1 MISPEHFSSKNESE
15 NKLQI
20 CHVVVSINENAGGS
34 SVAVSSLAE
43 ALTTKGIS
51 SHIFT
56 LNYPNIGEQLI
67 SSEVNLHSYDADLI
81 AQYLAAYHPGAS
93 YGLQKLAATDLD
105 LIHNHGLWLFPN
117 LYARQSALNNSLPLI
132 TSPHGMLDSWSLRR
146 SYWQKQLVWYLY
158 ERKNLTSANVFHATS
173 REEYLS
179 IRDLGFQQPIALI
192 PNGVYV
198 ENLDTKPSRD
208 ILINIFP
215 ELKEKKWLL
224 FLSRI
229 HPKKGLDN
237 LLFAWDNIA
246 TSFDEWHLIIA
257 GPDLIGYQ
265 AKLESI
271 VTGLGLEQ
279 QVTFAGMLSGIIKQ
293 AALNNADLFV
303 LPSYSENFG
312 IVIAE
317 SLANA
322 VPVVTTKNTPW
333 EDLLTYNCGWWIEN
347 NQQALTLALTEAM
360 EMSPQQRKAMGLK
373 GRNLVKQKYSWDF
386 VAREMASVYQW
397 MLGGGNSPNCI
408 LD

>member
-1 MISPEHFSSKNESE
+1 MMPYQHSSRKDELGNT
-15 NKLQI
+15 LQI
-20 CHVVVSINENAGGS
+20 CQVIASINENLGGS
-34 SVAVSSLAE
+34 SVAVTCLAE
-43 ALTTKGIS
+43 ALTTKEIS

-67 SSEVNLHSYDADLI
+67 TSGVNLHSYEAHLI
-81 AQYLAAYHPGAS
+81 AQYLAGYHPDANHA
-93 YGLQKLAATDLD
+93 LQKLAATDLD

-117 LYARQSALNNSLPLI
+117 LYARESALNYSLPLI

-146 SYWQKQLVWYLY
+146 SYWKKQLVWYLY

-173 REEYLS
+173 IQESLS
-179 IRDLGFQQPIALI
+179 IRALGFQQAIALI
-192 PNGVYV
+192 PNGVHV
-198 ENLDTKPSRD
+198 ENLDQKPNRD
-208 ILINIFP
+208 ILINLFP

-246 TSFDEWHLIIA
+246 DLFDEWHLIIA
-257 GPDLIGYQ
+257 GPDLVGYQ
-265 AKLESI
+265 ARLEFI
-271 VTGLGLEQ
+271 TVELGLERR
-279 QVTFAGMLSGIIKQ
+279 VTFTGMLSGEIKN
-293 AALNNADLFV
+293 AALGKADLFV

-333 EDLLTYNCGWWIEN
+333 QDLLTYNCGWWIES

-360 EMSPQQRKAMGLK
+360 EMSAQERKAMGLK
-373 GRNLVKQKYSWDF
+373 GRNLVKKKYSWDF
-386 VAREMASVYQW
+386 IAEEMANVYQW